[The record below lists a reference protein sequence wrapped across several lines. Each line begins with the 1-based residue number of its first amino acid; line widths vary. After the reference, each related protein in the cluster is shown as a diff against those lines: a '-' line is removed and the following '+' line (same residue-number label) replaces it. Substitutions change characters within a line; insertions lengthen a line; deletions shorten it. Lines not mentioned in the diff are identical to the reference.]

1 MSIDQNYTS
10 HWLPTPYLCEGL
22 ALGMTTLLPAV
33 MYRQLGMNNGEITMF
48 LGLMYLPWVIRPLWH
63 ERAKSLGG
71 RHWWALVLQMVIIF
85 SFGLLAFAMQTKAW
99 LTASMLLLWVAAF
112 ASAAYGDHNETLFA
126 LTTPPNRYYH
136 YNKLRAA
143 TYGVAFALV
152 MGVMIMVVGNLQVLF
167 RGSIRYSW
175 SLTLYGAVGLFILLW
190 LWHLHA
196 LPRVARPDNTPWRQH
211 PVSPLHVLRVFMAQ
225 PHSRVVA
232 LFLLLYPIPAG
243 LLNRSTELFLIDNAG
258 NGGMALSPQEFG
270 LSWGTVGSAS
280 LIVGL
285 VAGAAVVRRWGLRLS
300 ILPMAAAMAVPSA
313 CLLWLSQALPYSLTT
328 TSLAIMLLQL
338 SLGFAI
344 MPLLHVA
351 GHYARPDSLTATP
364 NMICVSIAA
373 MGMMA
378 GSMTGGSLQD
388 AMGYADFYTL
398 ATTAAILPLAAAIA
412 MTVGATKLKCFSHGK
427 KQTAELGEKDEI
439 G

>member
-1 MSIDQNYTS
+1 MTINPIRPS

-22 ALGMTTLLPAV
+22 ALCMTTLLPAV

-63 ERAKSLGG
+63 ERTKRLGG
-71 RHWWALVLQMVIIF
+71 RRWWALVLQMVIIL

-112 ASAAYGDHNETLFA
+112 ASAAYGDHTETLFA
-126 LTTPPNRYYH
+126 LTTPPARYYH
-136 YNKLRAA
+136 YNKLRVA

-152 MGVMIMVVGNLQVLF
+152 MGVMVMMVGNLQVLF

-190 LWHLHA
+190 LLHLYA
-196 LPRVARPDNTPWRQH
+196 LPRVARPANMPWRQQ
-211 PVSPLHVLRVFMAQ
+211 PTSPLHWLRVYLAQ
-225 PHSRVVA
+225 PHSRLVS
-232 LFLLLYPIPAG
+232 LFLLLYPIPTG

-270 LSWGTVGSAS
+270 LSWGTVGAAS
-280 LIVGL
+280 LIVGI

-300 ILPMAAAMAVPSA
+300 VVPMAAAMALPSA
-313 CLLWLSQALPYSLTT
+313 SLLWLSHALPYSLTA
-328 TSLAIMLLQL
+328 TSLAIMLMQL

-351 GHYARPDSLTATP
+351 GHYARPDSQTAAP
-364 NMICVSIAA
+364 NMICVSMAA
-373 MGMMA
+373 LGLMA
-378 GSMTGGSLQD
+378 GSMAGGSLQD
-388 AMGYADFYTL
+388 SMGYADFYIL
-398 ATTAAILPLAAAIA
+398 ATTSTVLPLAVAIA
-412 MTVGATKLKCFSHGK
+412 MAVGAAKLNCFSHGK
-427 KQTAELGEKDEI
+427 KQEAELGN
-439 G
+439 